1 MYGYYYAQRY
11 GLLNEDTTSVAIGS
25 IATLSAWTSN
35 LVSSKKNG
43 WDYGS
48 NTASLA
54 SNTAY
59 TALTVATRTSNVVT
73 SLSNAVTSLSNALE
87 LTTLTVSYISNLA
100 VTTASNLN
108 VAIADIQT
116 LSNVLAWASNTLT
129 METSNIWGR
138 LSNCCE
144 TNSAIAAFASNT
156 ATFASNAIGLVG
168 DTSAFASNTATFAS
182 NTLLSMYDATDG
194 SLSIGVASNAWSV
207 RSDLSGSSNT
217 LVFESLAGTKV
228 SFSDNFTSSVLNFTG
243 SHRCS
248 YVFDT
253 VVGDAPELYLG
264 CIVVSTGQY
273 KNADDMTMYDVND
286 ALPIVDVAC
295 RDMDNRVFGVIA
307 GFDDG
312 SEKPIYK
319 LANLNFQCGTPVK
332 KAIINSTGEG
342 AIRVCSLAGDIT
354 NGDLIVSSRVPGC
367 GMRQP
372 DDIVR
377 ACTVA
382 KSTCSV
388 VWQNEHSLSQYVHG
402 HVTHEDTT
410 YTWAL
415 VGCLYAL

>member
-1 MYGYYYAQRY
+1 
-11 GLLNEDTTSVAIGS
+11 
-25 IATLSAWTSN
+25 
-35 LVSSKKNG
+35 
-43 WDYGS
+43 
-48 NTASLA
+48 
-54 SNTAY
+54 
-59 TALTVATRTSNVVT
+59 
-73 SLSNAVTSLSNALE
+73 
-87 LTTLTVSYISNLA
+87 
-100 VTTASNLN
+100 
-108 VAIADIQT
+108 
-116 LSNVLAWASNTLT
+116 
-129 METSNIWGR
+129 
-138 LSNCCE
+138 
-144 TNSAIAAFASNT
+144 
-156 ATFASNAIGLVG
+156 
-168 DTSAFASNTATFAS
+168 
-182 NTLLSMYDATDG
+182 
-194 SLSIGVASNAWSV
+194 
-207 RSDLSGSSNT
+207 
-217 LVFESLAGTKV
+217 LAGTKV